1 MFGWQYIGQIN
12 EIRKRE
18 KTINMNTMK
27 KILMTVQF
35 IALMICSAT
44 AQEQTP
50 ATEAGEDFD
59 LYRVTELFEE
69 VEDLEEFEQKIND
82 EETEINNLDLNKDDE
97 IDIVKVVEYK
107 DGDTHVLVLQAMLS
121 ETDAQD
127 IATVEIE
134 KHSDGEISLQVIG
147 DPDIYGPDFIVEP
160 AKEEGS
166 IAAYRPMAV
175 FVSVRLWR
183 PVVVMFRPGRA
194 VFVSAVVFRP
204 RPPWFRARRPI
215 GRSTWRARARHSPRV
230 GHSRSRHSARGRN
243 MYSSKRK
250 TSPKAKSNFG
260 PSPSPGKG
268 TAASPSN
275 QKKKSA
281 ATSPSNQQKKAA
293 TSPGKST
300 SPNKATSPGNQ
311 PKKGASPQKKK
322 KH

>member
-1 MFGWQYIGQIN
+1 MRITRI
-12 EIRKRE
+12 
-18 KTINMNTMK
+18 T
-27 KILMTVQF
+27 L
-35 IALMICSAT
+35 ALLLAT
-44 AQEQTP
+44 AVIAKAQDQTP

-59 LYRVTELFEE
+59 LYRVVELFEE

-82 EETEINNLDLNKDDE
+82 EATEINNLDLNKDDE
-97 IDIVKVVEYK
+97 IDIVKVVEYQ

-127 IATVEIE
+127 MATVEIE

-147 DPDIYGPDFIVEP
+147 DADIYGPDYIVEP

-166 IAAYRPMAV
+166 IAPYRPSAV
-175 FVSVRLWR
+175 FVSVRMWR

-230 GHSRSRHSARGRN
+230 GHSSARHSARGRN

-250 TSPKAKSNFG
+250 TSSVAKKNAGPKPGPNTG
-260 PSPSPGKG
+260 PSAGPNTGPSTGPNTGP
-268 TAASPSN
+268 SNSN
-275 QKKKSA
+275 QKKKTS
-281 ATSPSNQQKKAA
+281 TSPGSSPGKSSSPSNQQKKGG
-293 TSPGKST
+293 SQS
-300 SPNKATSPGNQ
+300 
-311 PKKGASPQKKK
+311 KKK
-322 KH
+322 RH

>member
-1 MFGWQYIGQIN
+1 MQKSILIILLLFVSSILYGQD
-12 EIRKRE
+12 
-18 KTINMNTMK
+18 
-27 KILMTVQF
+27 
-35 IALMICSAT
+35 
-44 AQEQTP
+44 QTP

-59 LYRVTELFEE
+59 LYRVVELFEE

-97 IDIVKVVEYK
+97 IDIVKVIEYQ
-107 DGDTHVLVLQAMLS
+107 DGETHVLVLQALLS

-127 IATVEIE
+127 MATIEIE

-147 DPDIYGPDFIVEP
+147 DPDIYGPDYIVEP

-183 PVVVMFRPGRA
+183 PVVVMFRPGRV
-194 VFVSAVVFRP
+194 VFRSAVVFRP
-204 RPPWFRARRPI
+204 RPPWFRVRRPI

-230 GHSRSRHSARGRN
+230 SHTRARHSVRGRN

-250 TSPKAKSNFG
+250 TSAVARNNAGPKPGPNTGPNTG
-260 PSPSPGKG
+260 PSH
-268 TAASPSN
+268 SN
-275 QKKKSA
+275 QKKKA
-281 ATSPSNQQKKAA
+281 ASPA
-293 TSPGKST
+293 
-300 SPNKATSPGNQ
+300 SPNNQ
-311 PKKGASPQKKK
+311 KKKGASQSKKR

>member
-1 MFGWQYIGQIN
+1 MRITQ
-12 EIRKRE
+12 
-18 KTINMNTMK
+18 
-27 KILMTVQF
+27 
-35 IALMICSAT
+35 IALSLFLAT
-44 AQEQTP
+44 AIIAKAQDQTP

-59 LYRVTELFEE
+59 LYRVIELFEE

-82 EETEINNLDLNKDDE
+82 EATEINNLDLNKDDE
-97 IDIVKVVEYK
+97 IDIVKVVEYQ
-107 DGDTHVLVLQAMLS
+107 DGNTHVLVLQAMLS

-127 IATVEIE
+127 MATVEIE
-134 KHSDGEISLQVIG
+134 KQSDGEISLQVIG

-230 GHSRSRHSARGRN
+230 SHGRGRHSARGRN
-243 MYSSKRK
+243 TYSSKRK
-250 TSPKAKSNFG
+250 TSKVAKNNAGPKPKPNTG
-260 PSPSPGKG
+260 PSTGPSN
-268 TAASPSN
+268 SN
-275 QKKKSA
+275 QKKKA
-281 ATSPSNQQKKAA
+281 TTSPSNQQKKGA
-293 TSPGKST
+293 SP
-300 SPNKATSPGNQ
+300 Q
-311 PKKGASPQKKK
+311 QQQKKGASTSKKRR
-322 KH
+322 

>member
-1 MFGWQYIGQIN
+1 MRITQI
-12 EIRKRE
+12 
-18 KTINMNTMK
+18 TLT
-27 KILMTVQF
+27 LLLAVSF
-35 IALMICSAT
+35 IAK
-44 AQEQTP
+44 AQDQTP

-59 LYRVTELFEE
+59 LYRVIELFEE

-97 IDIVKVVEYK
+97 IDIVKVVEYQ
-107 DGDTHVLVLQAMLS
+107 DGNTHVLVLQAMLS

-127 IATVEIE
+127 MATVEIE
-134 KHSDGEISLQVIG
+134 KQSDGEISLQVIG

-166 IAAYRPMAV
+166 IAPYRPTAV

-230 GHSRSRHSARGRN
+230 GHSSGRHSARGRN

-250 TSPKAKSNFG
+250 TSTVARNNAGPKPGPNTGPNTG
-260 PSPSPGKG
+260 PSN
-268 TAASPSN
+268 SN
-275 QKKKSA
+275 QK
-281 ATSPSNQQKKAA
+281 KKAA
-293 TSPGKST
+293 TSPASSPGKSK
-300 SPNKATSPGNQ
+300 SSGNPQ
-311 PKKGASPQKKK
+311 KKGASQSKKK
-322 KH
+322 RH

>member
-1 MFGWQYIGQIN
+1 
-12 EIRKRE
+12 
-18 KTINMNTMK
+18 MK
-27 KILMTVQF
+27 KILMTVQV

-59 LYRVTELFEE
+59 LYGVIGLFEE
-69 VEDLEEFEQKIND
+69 SEDFEDFEKKINSED
-82 EETEINNLDLNKDDE
+82 NDVNNLDLNKDE
-97 IDIVKVVEYK
+97 EVDIVKVVEYT
-107 DGDTHVLVLQAMLS
+107 DGNTHVLALQAVIG
-121 ETDAQD
+121 DNDFQD

-134 KHSDGEISLQVIG
+134 KHSESEISLQVIG
-147 DPDIYGPDFIVEP
+147 DPDIYGPDYIIEP
-160 AKEEGS
+160 APEEGS
-166 IAAYRPMAV
+166 IRSYRPMAV
-175 FVSVRLWR
+175 FVSVHTWR
-183 PVVVMFRPGRA
+183 PIGFVFRPGRV
-194 VFVSAVVFRP
+194 VFVSAIVFRP
-204 RPPWFRARRPI
+204 APVWFHVRRPI
-215 GRSTWRARARHSPRV
+215 GRSSWRGKSKRWHNPRCRT
-230 GHSRSRHSARGRN
+230 SKSRHSVRGRN

-281 ATSPSNQQKKAA
+281 ATSPSSQKKKTT

-300 SPNKATSPGNQ
+300 SPSNQ
-311 PKKGASPQKKK
+311 QKKGASPQKKK